1 MGKTALITGVSGQDG
16 AYLSKLLAGKGYRV
30 IGQVAP
36 GAPARTE
43 RLAELGI
50 AGEVEI
56 VAFDLLASEETQNA
70 LDRLRPD
77 ELYNLAGP
85 SSVAFSFAQP
95 TLPLEV
101 NAVAA
106 ARLLEAS
113 RLAIPEVRFFQPSTA
128 EMFGAANSSPQN
140 EDTPFLPRSP
150 YAVAKLFSHW
160 QTAIY
165 REAYGV
171 FAVRGIMFNHES
183 PLRRRIFVT
192 RKITAGLAEVKHGR
206 RARISLGNL
215 EAQRDW
221 GFAGDYVAGM
231 WLAMTQDKAD
241 DFVFASGRSTT
252 VRRFAELT
260 AECLGIA
267 LEWSGSGISEI
278 GVDRRTGR
286 TIIDIDA
293 ALFRPAELDATVGD
307 SRKAR
312 ERLEWSPATSLE
324 SLVAMM
330 AEADERRTLEN
341 TLLD

>member
-1 MGKTALITGVSGQDG
+1 MGKTAFITGVSGQDG
-16 AYLSKLLAGKGYRV
+16 AYLSKLLCGKGYRV

-36 GAPARTE
+36 GAPASTA
-43 RLAELGI
+43 RLAELGV

-56 VAFDLLASEETQNA
+56 VTLDLLALEEMRDA
-70 LDRLRPD
+70 LNRLRPD

-113 RLAIPEVRFFQPSTA
+113 RLAVPGLRFFQPSTA
-128 EMFGAANSSPQN
+128 EMFGAPNASPQN
-140 EDTPFLPRSP
+140 EDTPFRPRSP

-206 RARISLGNL
+206 RARLSLGNL

-231 WLAMTQDKAD
+231 WLAMTQSKPD
-241 DFVFASGRSTT
+241 DFVFATGRSAT
-252 VRRFAELT
+252 VRRFAEL
-260 AECLGIA
+260 AAQCLGIA
-267 LEWSGSGISEI
+267 LDWAGSGLAEI
-278 GVDRRTGR
+278 GVDRATGR

-293 ALFRPAELDATVGD
+293 SLFRPAELDATVGD
-307 SRKAR
+307 PQKAR
-312 ERLEWSPATSLE
+312 QRLGWSPSTSLE
-324 SLVAMM
+324 SIVAMM
-330 AEADERRTLEN
+330 AEADERRTVEN
-341 TLLD
+341 TPLD

>member
-16 AYLSKLLAGKGYRV
+16 AYLSKLLCGKGYRV

-36 GAPARTE
+36 GAPPRTA

-56 VAFDLLASEETQNA
+56 VALDLLALDDMRNA
-70 LDRLRPD
+70 LGRLRPD

-85 SSVAFSFAQP
+85 SSVAFSFEQP

-113 RLAIPEVRFFQPSTA
+113 RLAIPDVRFFQPSTA
-128 EMFGAANSSPQN
+128 EMFGRANSSPQN
-140 EDTPFLPRSP
+140 EDTPFRPRSP
-150 YAVAKLFSHW
+150 YAVAKLLSHW
-160 QTAIY
+160 QTVTY

-171 FAVRGIMFNHES
+171 FSVCGIMFNHEL
-183 PLRRRIFVT
+183 PLRRRVFVT

-206 RARISLGNL
+206 RARLSLGNL
-215 EAQRDW
+215 GARRDW
-221 GFAGDYVAGM
+221 GFAGDYVTGM
-231 WLAMTQDKAD
+231 WLAMTQSKAD
-241 DFVFASGRSTT
+241 DFVFASGRSAT
-252 VRRFAELT
+252 VRRFAELA

-267 LEWSGSGISEI
+267 IEWSGSGLAEV

-286 TIIDIDA
+286 TIIDIDP

-307 SRKAR
+307 PRKAR
-312 ERLEWSPATSLE
+312 ERLGWTPSASLE
-324 SLVAMM
+324 FIVAMM

-341 TLLD
+341 TPLD